1 MMVEDKLDARPGSV
15 CLQTEEMKKMTTKI
29 GNMDTIQRK
38 RKGEKNYEQRY
49 RNKKCNM
56 EEMDTT

>member
-1 MMVEDKLDARPGSV
+1 MVEDKLDARPGSV

-38 RKGEKNYEQRY
+38 RKGKKIMN

>member
-38 RKGEKNYEQRY
+38 KKGKKNYEQ
-49 RNKKCNM
+49 K
-56 EEMDTT
+56 